1 MHPRFI
7 GNSVC
12 CMSVTV
18 FYTEEGSF
26 DQLKHLSIFASSLRC
41 GAKISVFLSYL
52 EGRGRIY
59 SPWGVDSMESRIWFY
74 VWSPRGTSLQGGE
87 VHIHFFGGISMC
99 GHLAGLHYRV
109 GKFIYDSCWGISMCV
124 SSDRHR
130 RDTVRD
136 FLTRWGG
143 TVHKR
148 RRTPD
153 RLLYARNRDSR
164 HSHVSMHKCPSVF
177 ECVACTSVTRV
188 GSMGVI
194 ERTPRGTPRGKSLP
208 GGDTFYTSLLWWDS
222 SEGIFRRSLVDPRGE
237 ILSMLLRYACG

>member
-1 MHPRFI
+1 M
-7 GNSVC
+7 
-12 CMSVTV
+12 

-59 SPWGVDSMESRIWFY
+59 SPWGVDSVDSRILFY

-87 VHIHFFGGISMC
+87 VHIHFFGRISMC

-109 GKFIYDSCWGISMCV
+109 GKFIYISLGRFLCV

-136 FLTRWGG
+136 ILTRCGAQFTTIEGPLIGSYMHG
-143 TVHKR
+143 TGIR
-148 RRTPD
+148 ATRTFLCINAH
-153 RLLYARNRDSR
+153 RCLSALHA
-164 HSHVSMHKCPSVF
+164 
-177 ECVACTSVTRV
+177 
-188 GSMGVI
+188 
-194 ERTPRGTPRGKSLP
+194 L
-208 GGDTFYTSLLWWDS
+208 
-222 SEGIFRRSLVDPRGE
+222 RSLEWGLWV
-237 ILSMLLRYACG
+237 S